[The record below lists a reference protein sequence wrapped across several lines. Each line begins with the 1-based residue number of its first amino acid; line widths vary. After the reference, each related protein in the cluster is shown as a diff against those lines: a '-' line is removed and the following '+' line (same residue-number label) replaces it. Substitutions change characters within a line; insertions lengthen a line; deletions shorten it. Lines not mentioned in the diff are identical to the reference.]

1 MENRQKFYEQIFKEE
16 LRNQYRKSLYWY
28 SLPTLKA
35 KDRVDAAALYPSDDQ
50 FPNRWIR
57 QVLETTNPSS
67 EVKPEQ
73 EDAAKLKSIYYE
85 HRCNPQK
92 KIGFGYPTLVMKDST
107 EQQLYVTAPLFI
119 WSINIEA
126 LSVEED
132 YWRIFRSSN
141 MLIKPNELLIGHLEK
156 QGIDLRSNFEA
167 VIVNGKVDEVALQKL
182 CNDIAVQL
190 DFNTDINTLSLSQF
204 PKESSVRSI
213 SDVGEILWS
222 GVVGLFEFMPNDYLK
237 RNDETTVDNEEVEVE
252 EKSIQ
257 DFRKH
262 GFTSYKL
269 DPYQAGAMRGLTKHH
284 RIAVEGSTYT
294 GIYNFVGGTAI
305 NTLSNGGKVLIIS
318 KQASVLNQVA
328 KSINTHLEANF
339 AAVVL
344 HDLEYQKEV
353 FYTILRQITDTS
365 KRHLPFDEQEYQL
378 LVNVSNRLQTK
389 LDLMHDALNKPIFKN
404 KVWIELIGEFL
415 KNHEIEG
422 RQLLNSQLLSTD
434 YSYDEDS
441 YEALKGLVLKGKA
454 LYQNVNTLRHPL
466 EVLHQDIFSTKD
478 KETAKSFTKEGLDRF
493 TMAVG
498 QLYHQ
503 YVLQIEEYGQALQ
516 GLYEKHHDNLS
527 FEATD
532 LEDFIADNLQRFGDD
547 FNKKNIFKNLK
558 LKLFSLFSDK
568 YKTILEA
575 KQSVVERYHEIE
587 TEYYNSRYFEYT
599 FADVSGANSFDK
611 IIENL
616 KDLKLTLRNWKQDFP
631 VIIHNEI
638 QRLSPHTIH
647 PDLDYQANLSDLNE
661 QLNIAL
667 SELNE
672 VNLLTQDFG
681 TDEPFLIN
689 NKTYLE
695 RIMDQL
701 ESLNFNLRD
710 FDDYYDWKNFWIDI
724 SEENRKLLKA
734 FITTKPENWS
744 RAFDS
749 WFIHQVLSQYQ
760 DEHIPNA
767 DNLFH
772 QYFLNHEQLTNYI
785 PRKIDNHWTYRRSS
799 ILRDFKRDFK
809 TAYNTYFGKRTG
821 TELFD
826 VPLDEFLWTYRDT
839 VLNVIPV
846 FCTTPEIA
854 ANFLENNSYE
864 TVIILE
870 ADSIA
875 LEEGYQALNL
885 GNEVVVCGS
894 SRRKRIGNSETL
906 MEYAQNNYK
915 SFKLRLESEH
925 KQLYSEFINRAFHRG
940 RLNKGIDVTPT
951 DYSLQIRLLK
961 GHFNERMQYNEDEVT
976 EMINMLIELHSDNAR
991 YLPKVGIVCFTMEQ
1005 RNLVLERFS
1014 HIQKHKL
1021 NGHQVIGHFFRNG
1034 MTICTLEDVV
1044 GKNFDVT
1051 FVSTTFSNN
1060 LNIDVAFNN
1069 LSTEE
1074 GQYWIY
1080 HLLNSGNSAIH
1091 VCTSLTKEFIAD
1103 NRFNYKNHGLL
1114 LLCTFIDFVLALQ
1127 NEGIDKAKSILS
1139 SLHAT
1144 YNESKASSDLMVSQA
1159 IKSLVNQL
1167 GQEQVVGSSKYDI
1180 AKVDFSINSKYD
1192 GVPATAVVIDSFF
1205 WQFPKGDYY
1214 WDKLLRETVNKQG
1227 LRFQPSWSVEWWKYP
1242 EKVPQLLA
1250 ESVRDFEKEFVIE
1263 EVKEVADD
1271 DILESEIEEVTEQEE
1286 VVESIIETSGEATEG
1301 PTEEVT
1307 EEEK

>member
-1 MENRQKFYEQIFKEE
+1 MENKQRLYEQIFKEA
-16 LRNQYRKSLYWY
+16 LKNNYRKSLYWY
-28 SLPTLKA
+28 SLPTPRL
-35 KDRVDAAALYPSDDQ
+35 KDRVDIAALYPSDNQ

-57 QVLETTNPSS
+57 QILENSNPSS

-73 EDAAKLKSIYYE
+73 EDAAKLKSIFYE

-92 KIGFGYPTLVMKDST
+92 KVGFGYPIVVMKDSS
-107 EQQLYVTAPLFI
+107 EQQSLIAAPLFV
-119 WSINIEA
+119 WSVNIEA

-141 MLIKPNELLIGHLEK
+141 MMIKPNELLINHLET
-156 QGIDLRSNFEA
+156 QGLEIRKDFQS
-167 VIVNGKVDEVALQKL
+167 VIANGTVDEVVLQKL
-182 CNDIAVQL
+182 CNDIAIKL
-190 DFNTDINTLSLSQF
+190 DFNTDINSFSLNKLPQ
-204 PKESSVRSI
+204 ESTIKSI
-213 SDVGEILWS
+213 GEVGEILWS
-222 GVVGLFEFMPNDYLK
+222 GVIGLFEYIPSDYLK
-237 RNDETTVDNEEVEVE
+237 SAGESDDKDNRGKE
-252 EKSIQ
+252 EK

-262 GFTSYKL
+262 SFTSYKL
-269 DPYQAGAMRGLTKHH
+269 DPYQAGAMRGLTKHR
-284 RIAVEGSTYT
+284 RIAVEGNTYT

-305 NTLSNGGKVLIIS
+305 NTLSNGGKVLVVS
-318 KQASVLNQVA
+318 KQESVLNQVA
-328 KSINTHLEANF
+328 RSINAHLEANF

-353 FYTILRQITDTS
+353 FYTVLRQITDTS
-365 KRHLPFDEQEYQL
+365 KKHLPFDEQEYQL
-378 LVNVSNRLQTK
+378 LVNVSNRIQSK
-389 LDLMHDALNKPIFKN
+389 LDLMHDRLNKPIFKN

-415 KNHEIEG
+415 NNHQKEG
-422 RQLLNSQLLSTD
+422 RQLINSQLLATD
-434 YSYDEDS
+434 YTYDEES
-441 YEALKGLVLKGKA
+441 YRVLKGLVMKGKA

-466 EVLHQDIFSTKD
+466 EVLHQDIFTMKD
-478 KETAKSFTKEGLDRF
+478 KETAKYFTIKELERF
-493 TMAVG
+493 TNAVSL
-498 QLYHQ
+498 LYHQ

-516 GLYEKHHDNLS
+516 GLYEKHHDNLN
-527 FEATD
+527 FESSD

-547 FNKKNIFKNLK
+547 FNKKNIFKNIK

-568 YKTILEA
+568 YKTILNA
-575 KQSVVERYHEIE
+575 KKTAAERYHEIE
-587 TEYYNSRYFEYT
+587 TVYYNSRYFEYT

-611 IIENL
+611 IVENL

-638 QRLSPHTIH
+638 QRLSPQTIH
-647 PDLDYQANLSDLNE
+647 PDLDYQSNLSELND
-661 QLNIAL
+661 QLNTAL

-710 FDDYYDWKNFWIDI
+710 FDDYYDWKNFWIAI
-724 SEENRKLLKA
+724 SDENRKLLKA
-734 FITTKPENWS
+734 FITTKPEDWS

-749 WFIHQVLSQYQ
+749 WFIHQVLTQYQ
-760 DEHIPNA
+760 DEYIPNA
-767 DNLFH
+767 DNLFN
-772 QYFLNHEQLTNYI
+772 QYFLNHEQLTDYI

-821 TELFD
+821 TDLFD
-826 VPLDEFLWTYRDT
+826 VPLGEFLSTYRDT
-839 VLNVIPV
+839 ILNIIPV

-854 ANFLENNSYE
+854 ANFLDKNSYE

-875 LEEGYQALNL
+875 LEEGFQSLNL
-885 GNEVVVCGS
+885 ANEVVVCGS

-906 MEYAQNNYK
+906 MEYAKNNYK
-915 SFKLRLESEH
+915 SYKLQLESEH

-940 RLNKGIDVTPT
+940 RLSKGIDVTPT
-951 DYSLQIRLLK
+951 DYVLSARLIK
-961 GHFNERMQYNEDEVT
+961 GHYNEKMQYNEDEVA
-976 EMINMLIELHSDNAR
+976 EIVEMLIELRSDNAR
-991 YLPKVGIVCFTMEQ
+991 YLPKVGIACFTMEQ

-1021 NGHQVIGHFFRNG
+1021 TGHDVIGHFFRNG

-1051 FVSTTFSNN
+1051 IVSTTFSNSSN
-1060 LNIDVAFNN
+1060 VEIAFNH

-1080 HLLNSGNSAIH
+1080 HLLNSGNSAMHI
-1091 VCTSLTKEFIAD
+1091 CSSLTKDFITD
-1103 NRFNYKNHGLL
+1103 NRFNHKNNGLL
-1114 LLCTFIDFVLALQ
+1114 LLCTFIDFVLAVQ
-1127 NEGIDKAKSILS
+1127 NDEFEKAKSVLS
-1139 SLHAT
+1139 SLSNT
-1144 YNESKASSDLMVSQA
+1144 FNESNNPSRLMVSQA
-1159 IKSLVNQL
+1159 IKSMVNQL
-1167 GQEQVVGSSKYDI
+1167 GSKQVSIDNNLDI
-1180 AKVDFSINSKYD
+1180 AKVDFVINSKYPE
-1192 GVPATAVVIDSFF
+1192 VPSTAVVIDSFF

-1214 WDKLLRETVNKQG
+1214 WDKVLRDAIHRQG
-1227 LRFQPSWSVEWWKYP
+1227 LSLQPSWSVEWWKYP
-1242 EKVPQLLA
+1242 EKVPQLLS
-1250 ESVRDFEKEFVIE
+1250 ESVRKFEKDFVIE
-1263 EVKEVADD
+1263 TPKEEVSIDASNT
-1271 DILESEIEEVTEQEE
+1271 ESEIIEQEDGT
-1286 VVESIIETSGEATEG
+1286 ESVTDNPEQTTED
-1301 PTEEVT
+1301 
-1307 EEEK
+1307 EKVNP